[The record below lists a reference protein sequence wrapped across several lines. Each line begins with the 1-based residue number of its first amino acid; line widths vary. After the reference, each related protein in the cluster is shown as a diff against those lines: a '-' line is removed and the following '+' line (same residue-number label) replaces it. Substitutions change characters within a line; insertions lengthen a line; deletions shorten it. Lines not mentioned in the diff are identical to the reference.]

1 MAGFTHFTRPLRV
14 GEDELVDDDVVRVDV
29 TLGELL
35 DQPLRLVQRQELSDA
50 HTYEGGLLLIDA
62 EKIQT
67 ITQPQ
72 LEKKAIRFKTNSAK

>member
-50 HTYEGGLLLIDA
+50 HAYEGGLLLIDA

-72 LEKKAIRFKTNSAK
+72 LEKKSD